1 MSWNL
6 VIYRVPLFIPLVD
19 IDSMDPRLENSG
31 AQAPP
36 NKNAILKQCIL
47 LLLLETFKIVF

>member
-1 MSWNL
+1 MLSFL
-6 VIYRVPLFIPLVD
+6 IPLVD
-19 IDSMDPRLENSG
+19 IDSMDPRLETSG

-36 NKNAILKQCIL
+36 NKNAILKQCT